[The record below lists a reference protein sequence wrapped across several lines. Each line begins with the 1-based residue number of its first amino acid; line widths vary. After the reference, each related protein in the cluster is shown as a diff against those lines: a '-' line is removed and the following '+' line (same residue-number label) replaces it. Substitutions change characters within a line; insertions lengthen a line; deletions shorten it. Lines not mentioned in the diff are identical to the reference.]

1 MLIMKKLKDI
11 FNESLL
17 DDDGGED
24 LYQFADRLKIVK
36 EYHEKTKSTNRRAAV
51 DIMGNTLEVGD
62 LVIFARAHGSFPS
75 MYSGDVLSIL
85 GASVAICLDGNVKGI
100 PKYASGGIK
109 TIYLASNVLK
119 INEDIAKQLIK
130 L

>member
-1 MLIMKKLKDI
+1 MLIMKELKDI

-24 LYQFADRLKIVK
+24 LYQFADRLKIAK
-36 EYHEKTKSTNRRAAV
+36 EYHEKVKSTNRRAAV
-51 DIMGNTLEVGD
+51 DIMGNTLEIGD
-62 LVIFARAHGSFPS
+62 LVIFARNDGYLHRTYIGVVV
-75 MYSGDVLSIL
+75 YIR
-85 GASVAICLDGNVKGI
+85 GAYVTICFDGNVKGI
-100 PKYASGGIK
+100 PKDASGGIK
-109 TIYLASNVLK
+109 TIYLASNLLK